1 MATLDLPNNSQIT
14 ALEGEGKQMVTFIT
28 TAFTMQQL
36 KDINSALIND
46 TQGTHG
52 DERSLRLDTL
62 QKKVSAYIKKE
73 GEGK

>member
-1 MATLDLPNNSQIT
+1 MA
-14 ALEGEGKQMVTFIT
+14 TFIT
-28 TAFTMQQL
+28 TAFTVQQL

-46 TQGTHG
+46 TQGIHG

-73 GEGK
+73 REGE

>member
-1 MATLDLPNNSQIT
+1 M
-14 ALEGEGKQMVTFIT
+14 ETFIS
-28 TAFTMQQL
+28 TAFTLQQL

-52 DERSLRLDTL
+52 DARSLRLDTL
-62 QKKVSAYIKKE
+62 HKKVVAYIKKE

>member
-1 MATLDLPNNSQIT
+1 MA
-14 ALEGEGKQMVTFIT
+14 TFIT
-28 TAFTMQQL
+28 TAFTVQQL

-62 QKKVSAYIKKE
+62 QKKVSAYIKRE